1 MDELPSL
8 ESAILIVS
16 PSPSAVCMCVGICK
30 HAEGKREL
38 DRETGRGDMLVGV
51 VNKEKQTRRNNCAA
65 LYCI

>member
-38 DRETGRGDMLVGV
+38 DRQGEET
-51 VNKEKQTRRNNCAA
+51 CW
-65 LYCI
+65 